1 MKRTPLKFTPLA
13 IAVLAFGCDT
23 PSEGPASPDG
33 LDPAMNTSPAVH
45 VLNTQLR
52 GITNPEIEPT
62 GAWGHVQIKLT
73 ADNGGYL
80 VEWRGRIF
88 NPDGETFAQADIF
101 YGGPD
106 ATPVPGAG
114 PLFSLFRNASQS
126 CDILSFS
133 SQGITDEEH
142 LPADIGDAMIVDPDH
157 YLVRVMS
164 TDDALLGGGFRIA
177 DPREVFGFNPQPD
190 PPGASTRCEIV
201 GDAIIIDPPEGF

>member
-1 MKRTPLKFTPLA
+1 MKRTPRMFTPLA

-23 PSEGPASPDG
+23 PSEGPAAPDG
-33 LDPAMNTSPAVH
+33 LGPAMNASPAVH

-52 GITNPEIEPT
+52 GIINPDIEIT

-73 ADNGGYL
+73 AENGGYL
-80 VEWRGRIF
+80 VEWRGKIF
-88 NPDGETFAQADIF
+88 NPDGETFAHADIF

-106 ATPVPGAG
+106 ATPVPGVG

-126 CDILSFS
+126 CDILSFG
-133 SQGITDEEH
+133 SQGIINPAI
-142 LPADIGDAMIVDPDH
+142 LPADVGDAMIINPEQYV
-157 YLVRVMS
+157 VRVMS
-164 TDDALLGGGFRIA
+164 TDDAVLGGAFRIA

-190 PPGASTRCEIV
+190 PPSALTRCEIV